1 MDNTIVEKNLIK
13 QKLDKAYLEF
23 AKYLKMKKLEAG
35 ELQFTDRTN
44 KILFLKVY
52 GDTIRYCYS
61 LKKFLVWNGTC
72 WEFDNDGIVQQMVFN
87 FSPKMFRAGLFMDD
101 EQMQMEFEKSVLR
114 FESYPRMMYL
124 YNYLKSANEISV
136 KPTELDLNKYL
147 FNAEKNTINLK
158 TGESKEPEQ
167 KDLITKKSLFV
178 YDKNAKCP
186 TWEMFLMQIF
196 NNDLDLIH
204 FVQKALG
211 YTLSGDISE
220 QCMFILFGS
229 GSNGKSTLL
238 NVIQNLFG
246 DYAVSTITDTFMK
259 KNSEQTNDL
268 ARLKNTRLVIA
279 SEAEE
284 NKPMSES
291 LIKQITGGDKITA
304 RFLYGEYF
312 EFLPTFK
319 IFMATNHKPKISGG
333 DNGIWRRI
341 KLIPFTVSIPEEKRD
356 KHLQEK
362 LLEENAG
369 ILNWLLESYRMWE
382 KEGLKEPDAVREA
395 NDEYRFDMDIV
406 QNFITEC
413 LDIDASLNE
422 RLLNAD
428 LYNTFTK
435 WCEKSNETILSQRKF
450 TSKMKEKNYN
460 QFPSNGSRWWLGLSV
475 KKEWK
480 A

>member
-1 MDNTIVEKNLIK
+1 MRI
-13 QKLDKAYLEF
+13 Q
-23 AKYLKMKKLEAG
+23 
-35 ELQFTDRTN
+35 
-44 KILFLKVY
+44 
-52 GDTIRYCYS
+52 S
-61 LKKFLVWNGTC
+61 
-72 WEFDNDGIVQQMVFN
+72 
-87 FSPKMFRAGLFMDD
+87 
-101 EQMQMEFEKSVLR
+101 
-114 FESYPRMMYL
+114 
-124 YNYLKSANEISV
+124 
-136 KPTELDLNKYL
+136 TELDLDKYL
-147 FNAEKNTINLK
+147 FNAEKQTINLK
-158 TGESKEPEQ
+158 TGETHVPKQ
-167 KDLITKKSLFV
+167 KDLLTKKSLFV

-186 TWEMFLMQIF
+186 IWDMFLMQIF

-229 GSNGKSTLL
+229 
-238 NVIQNLFG
+238 
-246 DYAVSTITDTFMK
+246 
-259 KNSEQTNDL
+259 
-268 ARLKNTRLVIA
+268 
-279 SEAEE
+279 EAEE

-312 EFLPTFK
+312 DFLPTFK

-341 KLIPFTVSIPEEKRD
+341 KLIPFSVSIPAEKRD
-356 KHLQEK
+356 RHLTEK
-362 LLEENAG
+362 LMAKNSG
-369 ILNWLLESYRMWE
+369 ILSWLLEGYHMLE
-382 KEGLKEPDAVREA
+382 KEGLQEAEAVREA

-413 LDIDASLNE
+413 LDINASLNE
-422 RLLNAD
+422 RILNAE
-428 LYNTFTK
+428 LYDTFTK

-450 TSKMKEKNYN
+450 TSKMKEKNYE
-460 QFPSNGSRWWLGLSV
+460 QFPSNGSRWWLGPSV

>member
-1 MDNTIVEKNLIK
+1 
-13 QKLDKAYLEF
+13 
-23 AKYLKMKKLEAG
+23 
-35 ELQFTDRTN
+35 
-44 KILFLKVY
+44 
-52 GDTIRYCYS
+52 
-61 LKKFLVWNGTC
+61 
-72 WEFDNDGIVQQMVFN
+72 
-87 FSPKMFRAGLFMDD
+87 
-101 EQMQMEFEKSVLR
+101 
-114 FESYPRMMYL
+114 
-124 YNYLKSANEISV
+124 
-136 KPTELDLNKYL
+136 
-147 FNAEKNTINLK
+147 
-158 TGESKEPEQ
+158 
-167 KDLITKKSLFV
+167 
-178 YDKNAKCP
+178 
-186 TWEMFLMQIF
+186 
-196 NNDLDLIH
+196 
-204 FVQKALG
+204 
-211 YTLSGDISE
+211 
-220 QCMFILFGS
+220 MFILWGS
-229 GSNGKSTLL
+229 GSNGKSILL
-238 NVIQNLFG
+238 NVIQNQFG
-246 DYAVSTITDTFMK
+246 DYASSTITNTFMK

-312 EFLPTFK
+312 DFLPTFK

-341 KLIPFTVSIPEEKRD
+341 KLIPFSVSIPAEKRD
-356 KHLQEK
+356 RHLTEK
-362 LLEENAG
+362 LMAENSG
-369 ILNWLLESYRMWE
+369 ILNWLLEGYHMWE
-382 KEGLKEPDAVREA
+382 REGLQEPEAVRET

-422 RLLNAD
+422 RLLNTE

-450 TSKMKEKNYN
+450 TSKTKEKNYE

>member
-1 MDNTIVEKNLIK
+1 MENAIVEKDRSK
-13 QKLDKAYLEF
+13 QKLEKVYLEL
-23 AKYLKMKKLEAG
+23 AKYLKIKKLESG

-44 KILFLKVY
+44 KLLFLKVH
-52 GDTIRYCYS
+52 GDSIRYCYN

-72 WEFDNDGIVQQMVFN
+72 WEFDNDGIVQQMVFS
-87 FSPKMFRAGLFMDD
+87 FSPKMFRGALFMED
-101 EQMQMEFEKSVLR
+101 EQIQIEFEKNILR
-114 FESYPRMMYL
+114 LESYTRLVYL
-124 YNYLKSANEISV
+124 YNYLKSANEISIT
-136 KPTELDLNKYL
+136 PSELDLHKYL
-147 FNAEKNTINLK
+147 FNAEKKTIDLK
-158 TGESKEPEQ
+158 KGEAKEPEQ
-167 KDLITKKSLFV
+167 NDLMTKKSLFV

-186 TWEMFLMQIF
+186 TWEKFLMQIF
-196 NNDLDLIH
+196 NNDMDLIY

-229 GSNGKSTLL
+229 GANGKSTLL

-268 ARLKNTRLVIA
+268 ARLKNARLVIA

-291 LIKQITGGDKITA
+291 LIKQITGGDKISA

-312 EFLPTFK
+312 DFTPTFK

-362 LLEENAG
+362 LMEENAG
-369 ILNWLLESYRMWE
+369 ILNWLLEGYRMWE
-382 KEGLKEPDAVREA
+382 KEGLQEPDAVREA
-395 NDEYRFDMDIV
+395 NNEYRFDMDIV
-406 QNFITEC
+406 QNFICDC
-413 LDIDASLNE
+413 LIIDATLKE
-422 RLLNAD
+422 RILNAE
-428 LYNTFTK
+428 LFETFLK
-435 WCEKSNETILSQRKF
+435 WCEKNNETAWTQRKF
-450 TSKMKEKNYN
+450 TSKMKEKNYV
-460 QFPSNGSRWWLGLSV
+460 QFPSNGNRWWKGLSL
-475 KKEWK
+475 KNEWK
-480 A
+480 V